1 MPSEDG
7 ELLEFFGRTEKSPGR
22 CIFVNGTSCL
32 KSL

>member
-7 ELLEFFGRTEKSPGR
+7 VAGIFWTTEKSPEQ